1 MFGMYICI
9 LCNYRIVQEIQYLF
23 HHF

>member
-9 LCNYRIVQEIQYLF
+9 LCNYKIVQEIQYLF